1 MLKPFFIQMNVL
13 STFLNN
19 KSNDCGWNDAKF
31 LFMCYFICQAQKNTI
46 SRGYNLIFNSF
57 VKSDMVAKMAPL
69 LVTSQASSSAA
80 TDKIYLILLRR
91 SKAVHSRQNRFEI
104 LQHIKNSRE
113 GSHQPPPPPLNVL
126 RWGYEFA
133 CMSELLTLWLMCL
146 GYLNSDP
153 IQK

>member
-1 MLKPFFIQMNVL
+1 MFSQLL
-13 STFLNN
+13 STIKVKIVDKMMQNSYLCVILYVRH
-19 KSNDCGWNDAKF
+19 K
-31 LFMCYFICQAQKNTI
+31 KNTI

-57 VKSDMVAKMAPL
+57 VISDMVAKMAPL

-91 SKAVHSRQNRFEI
+91 SKAVHLRQNRFEI

-113 GSHQPPPPPLNVL
+113 GSHQPPLPPLNVL

-133 CMSELLTLWLMCL
+133 CMSE
-146 GYLNSDP
+146 G
-153 IQK
+153 

>member
-1 MLKPFFIQMNVL
+1 MFCQLL
-13 STFLNN
+13 STIKVKIVDKMMQNSYLCVILYVRH
-19 KSNDCGWNDAKF
+19 K
-31 LFMCYFICQAQKNTI
+31 KNTI
-46 SRGYNLIFNSF
+46 SRSYNLIFNSF
-57 VKSDMVAKMAPL
+57 VKSHVVAKMAPL

-91 SKAVHSRQNRFEI
+91 SKAVHLRQNRFEI

-133 CMSELLTLWLMCL
+133 CMSE
-146 GYLNSDP
+146 G
-153 IQK
+153 

>member
-1 MLKPFFIQMNVL
+1 MDTRYNVINSRCSNHFWLKCMFSQLL
-13 STFLNN
+13 STIKVKIVDKMMQNSYLCVILYVRH
-19 KSNDCGWNDAKF
+19 K
-31 LFMCYFICQAQKNTI
+31 KNAI

-91 SKAVHSRQNRFEI
+91 SKAAVHLRQNRFEI

-126 RWGYEFA
+126 RWGCEFA
-133 CMSELLTLWLMCL
+133 CMSEGWQ
-146 GYLNSDP
+146 
-153 IQK
+153 I

>member
-1 MLKPFFIQMNVL
+1 MFSQLL
-13 STFLNN
+13 STIKVKIVDKMMQNSYLCVILYVRH
-19 KSNDCGWNDAKF
+19 K
-31 LFMCYFICQAQKNTI
+31 KNAI
-46 SRGYNLIFNSF
+46 SRDYNLIFNSF

-91 SKAVHSRQNRFEI
+91 SKAAVHLRQNRFEI

-126 RWGYEFA
+126 RWRYEFA
-133 CMSELLTLWLMCL
+133 CMSE
-146 GYLNSDP
+146 G
-153 IQK
+153 

>member
-1 MLKPFFIQMNVL
+1 MDTRYNVINSRCSSHFWFKCMFSQLL
-13 STFLNN
+13 STIKVKIVDKMMQNSYLCVILYVRH
-19 KSNDCGWNDAKF
+19 K
-31 LFMCYFICQAQKNTI
+31 KNAI

-91 SKAVHSRQNRFEI
+91 SKAAVHLRQNRFEI

-113 GSHQPPPPPLNVL
+113 GSHQPPPPPFNVL
-126 RWGYEFA
+126 QWGYEFA
-133 CMSELLTLWLMCL
+133 CMSE
-146 GYLNSDP
+146 G
-153 IQK
+153 

>member
-1 MLKPFFIQMNVL
+1 
-13 STFLNN
+13 
-19 KSNDCGWNDAKF
+19 
-31 LFMCYFICQAQKNTI
+31 MCYFICQAQKNTI

-91 SKAVHSRQNRFEI
+91 SKAVHLRQNRFEI

-133 CMSELLTLWLMCL
+133 CMSE
-146 GYLNSDP
+146 G
-153 IQK
+153 

>member
-1 MLKPFFIQMNVL
+1 MFSQLL
-13 STFLNN
+13 STIKVKIVDKMMQNSYLCVILYVRH
-19 KSNDCGWNDAKF
+19 K
-31 LFMCYFICQAQKNTI
+31 KNTI
-46 SRGYNLIFNSF
+46 SRRYNLIFNSF

-91 SKAVHSRQNRFEI
+91 SKAAVHLRQNRFEI

-113 GSHQPPPPPLNVL
+113 GSHQPPPPPLNGL

-133 CMSELLTLWLMCL
+133 CMSE
-146 GYLNSDP
+146 G
-153 IQK
+153 

>member
-1 MLKPFFIQMNVL
+1 MDTRYNVINSRCSNHFWFKCMFSQLL
-13 STFLNN
+13 SAIKVKIVDKMMQNSYLCVILYVRH
-19 KSNDCGWNDAKF
+19 K
-31 LFMCYFICQAQKNTI
+31 KNTI
-46 SRGYNLIFNSF
+46 SCGYNLIFNSS

-91 SKAVHSRQNRFEI
+91 SKAVHLRQNRFEI

-113 GSHQPPPPPLNVL
+113 GSHQPPPPPLNGL

-133 CMSELLTLWLMCL
+133 CMSE
-146 GYLNSDP
+146 G
-153 IQK
+153 

>member
-1 MLKPFFIQMNVL
+1 MDTRYNVINSRCSNHFWFKCMFSQLL
-13 STFLNN
+13 STIKVKIVDKMMQNSYLCVILYVTH
-19 KSNDCGWNDAKF
+19 K
-31 LFMCYFICQAQKNTI
+31 KNTI
-46 SRGYNLIFNSF
+46 SCGYNLIFNSF

-91 SKAVHSRQNRFEI
+91 SKAVHLRQNRFEI

-126 RWGYEFA
+126 PWGYEFA
-133 CMSELLTLWLMCL
+133 CMSE
-146 GYLNSDP
+146 G
-153 IQK
+153 

>member
-1 MLKPFFIQMNVL
+1 MDTRYNVINSRCSSHFWFKCMFSQLL
-13 STFLNN
+13 STIKVKIVDKMMQNSYLCVILYVRH
-19 KSNDCGWNDAKF
+19 K
-31 LFMCYFICQAQKNTI
+31 KNTI

-57 VKSDMVAKMAPL
+57 VKLDMVAKMVPL

-91 SKAVHSRQNRFEI
+91 SKAVHLRQNRFEI

-133 CMSELLTLWLMCL
+133 CMSE
-146 GYLNSDP
+146 G
-153 IQK
+153 

>member
-1 MLKPFFIQMNVL
+1 MFSQLL
-13 STFLNN
+13 STIKVKIVDKMMQN
-19 KSNDCGWNDAKF
+19 S
-31 LFMCYFICQAQKNTI
+31 YFCVILYVRHKKNTI
-46 SRGYNLIFNSF
+46 SCGYNLFFNSF

-80 TDKIYLILLRR
+80 TDKIYLILIRR
-91 SKAVHSRQNRFEI
+91 SKAVHLRQNRFKL

-133 CMSELLTLWLMCL
+133 CMSE
-146 GYLNSDP
+146 G
-153 IQK
+153 

>member
-1 MLKPFFIQMNVL
+1 MDTRYNVINSRCTNHFWFKCMFSQLL
-13 STFLNN
+13 STIKVKIVDKMMQNSYLCVILYVTH
-19 KSNDCGWNDAKF
+19 K
-31 LFMCYFICQAQKNTI
+31 KNTI
-46 SRGYNLIFNSF
+46 SCGYNLIFNSF

-91 SKAVHSRQNRFEI
+91 SKAVHLRQNRFEI

-126 RWGYEFA
+126 PWGYEFA
-133 CMSELLTLWLMCL
+133 CMSE
-146 GYLNSDP
+146 G
-153 IQK
+153 

>member
-1 MLKPFFIQMNVL
+1 MDTRYNVINSRCSNHFWFKCMFSQLL
-13 STFLNN
+13 STIKVKIVDKMMQNSYLCVILYVRH
-19 KSNDCGWNDAKF
+19 K
-31 LFMCYFICQAQKNTI
+31 KNTI
-46 SRGYNLIFNSF
+46 SCGYNLIFNSS

-91 SKAVHSRQNRFEI
+91 SKAVHLRQNRFEI

-133 CMSELLTLWLMCL
+133 CMSE
-146 GYLNSDP
+146 G
-153 IQK
+153 

>member
-1 MLKPFFIQMNVL
+1 MFSQLL
-13 STFLNN
+13 STIKVKIVDKMMQNSYLCVILYVRH
-19 KSNDCGWNDAKF
+19 K
-31 LFMCYFICQAQKNTI
+31 KNTI
-46 SRGYNLIFNSF
+46 SRRYNLISNSF

-91 SKAVHSRQNRFEI
+91 SKAAVHLRQNRFEI

-113 GSHQPPPPPLNVL
+113 GSHQPPPPPLNGL

-133 CMSELLTLWLMCL
+133 CMSE
-146 GYLNSDP
+146 G
-153 IQK
+153 

>member
-1 MLKPFFIQMNVL
+1 MFSQLFSTIKVKIVDEMMQNSYLCVILYVRHKKIQ
-13 STFLNN
+13 
-19 KSNDCGWNDAKF
+19 
-31 LFMCYFICQAQKNTI
+31 I
-46 SRGYNLIFNSF
+46 SCGYNLIFNSF

-69 LVTSQASSSAA
+69 SQASSSAA

-91 SKAVHSRQNRFEI
+91 SKAVHLRQNRFEI

-133 CMSELLTLWLMCL
+133 CMYSE
-146 GYLNSDP
+146 G
-153 IQK
+153 

>member
-1 MLKPFFIQMNVL
+1 MFCQLL
-13 STFLNN
+13 STIKVKIVDKMMQNSYLCVILYVRH
-19 KSNDCGWNDAKF
+19 K
-31 LFMCYFICQAQKNTI
+31 KNTI
-46 SRGYNLIFNSF
+46 SRSYNLIFNSF
-57 VKSDMVAKMAPL
+57 VKSHMVAKMAPL

-91 SKAVHSRQNRFEI
+91 SKAVHLRQNRFEI

-133 CMSELLTLWLMCL
+133 CMSE
-146 GYLNSDP
+146 G
-153 IQK
+153 

>member
-1 MLKPFFIQMNVL
+1 MDTRYNFINSRCSNHFWFKFMFSQLL
-13 STFLNN
+13 STIKVKIVDKMMQNSYLSVILYIRH
-19 KSNDCGWNDAKF
+19 K
-31 LFMCYFICQAQKNTI
+31 KNTI

-91 SKAVHSRQNRFEI
+91 SKAVHLRQNRFEI

-126 RWGYEFA
+126 RWAYEFA
-133 CMSELLTLWLMCL
+133 CMSEGWQ
-146 GYLNSDP
+146 
-153 IQK
+153 I